1 MLKKNIVKF
10 FATGAYAGYFPVAP
24 GTAGTAAG
32 VIIVYLAS
40 LSSPFI
46 QIAAAAAIIAASI
59 PIASAGLK
67 LFGGKDPGQIVFDE
81 IAGTMVSFFLMPV
94 NAPSIAIIF
103 ILFRIFDILKPFPAG
118 LIDRKLEGGAG
129 VVLDDVA
136 AGIYANIAGRFIL
149 WALG

>member
-10 FATGAYAGYFPVAP
+10 LATGAYAGCFPVAP

-32 VIIVYLAS
+32 VIIVWLAS
-40 LSSPFI
+40 LFSPFV
-46 QIAAAAAIIAASI
+46 QIAATAVILALSI

-94 NAPSIAIIF
+94 NAPSIILLF
-103 ILFRIFDILKPFPAG
+103 MLFRFFDIVKPFPAG
-118 LIDRKLEGGAG
+118 VIDRKLEGGAG

-149 WALG
+149 WLLV